1 MTGKR
6 ATNSMKVERPNSSF
20 IINVLNEAVSHITTN
35 TKQLEKK
42 ELLDIFG
49 GRTVFQDILHYHK
62 ETAPLEEMQEASAY
76 LIVSQILLYQIL
88 TKADSQRYRR
98 IDEDSLKTPEELS
111 GYFRKAINY
120 TSTFSFDIVSR
131 LPESA
136 MSTLR
141 KVIKLVRALQPEKIR
156 HDVLGKVF
164 HNLIPLNTR
173 KAIAAF
179 YTNNEAAEMLAQL
192 AIDDPDAKI
201 YDLAVGSGTLLVASY
216 HRKKKL
222 LESQGKYFTSVNHR
236 KFLEEDL
243 TGIDV
248 MPFAAHLAAV
258 HLSLQNPQYKA
269 EKVRIAI
276 WDSTELKPGQTI
288 PAVSKQVRQVFK
300 HPTIE
305 TFMERSTSLAN
316 AYIEKGVIALEN
328 MKTEEISLT
337 QADVVIMNPPFTRQ
351 ERLPTDYKSV
361 LAKRLKEYADC
372 LHGQLGLCGYF
383 VLIADRFTKKGGRIA
398 LVLPASILRV
408 KSGEEIRRF
417 LVENYHIEYLVTTW
431 QRAAFSEVGQ
441 FREILLV
448 AKKLEGLQ
456 DTTKIKTSP
465 SCKVVTLKKL
475 PRNLEEA
482 NKFVDEIKTALP
494 SDRRMV
500 YDSDNMTI
508 RILSQIEL
516 KGNFRNLFT
525 FMTAYNWKIRELWSK
540 LVDRAGSK
548 LIPLNHYLNAVRG
561 EISRGIETKSS
572 SHVPVQATFI
582 LRNMSRAR
590 KIKDVW
596 VIKHETNDHLIAEN
610 RFNHKQ
616 VKIPFQAIRP
626 GLRRLSRIDII
637 DLTDEFDFV
646 VVDNFPEARSFFS
659 GKETDTILKLLPGW
673 KKYVERRLANLSISR
688 RFDVSGVGTMLFAWY
703 SPSLMTGTG
712 LMWSIKGLP
721 PEVAKILTLW
731 FNSTP
736 SILQMFLERVETRG
750 VWMQLHKY
758 ALNDLMVLNPTT
770 LSECQTRLMHEIF
783 DKVRKERFPS
793 FLTQLKKKFSVR
805 VEIDKAILSILG
817 FEDDEINEI
826 LDFLYPTFA
835 KEIDRLKDLLK
846 G

>member
-1 MTGKR
+1 MTSKR
-6 ATNSMKVERPNSSF
+6 ATESMRVERPNSSV
-20 IINVLNEAVSHITTN
+20 IIDALNEAVSGIAVN
-35 TKQLEKK
+35 TKQLGEK

-49 GRTVFQDILHYHK
+49 GKKVFEDILHYHN
-62 ETAPLEEMQEASAY
+62 ETVALEEMQKASAY
-76 LIVSQILLYQIL
+76 LLVSEILLYQIL
-88 TKADSQRYRR
+88 TKADSQRYPQ
-98 IDEDSLKTPEELS
+98 IDEDSLKTPRDLS
-111 GYFRKAINY
+111 GYFRGAINY
-120 TSTFSFDIVSR
+120 TSTFSFDIASR
-131 LPESA
+131 LPESV
-136 MSTLR
+136 MPTLR
-141 KVIKLVRALQPEKIR
+141 KVIKVVRALEPEKIR

-164 HNLIPLNTR
+164 HNLIPIDTR

-222 LESQGKYFTSVNHR
+222 LEAQKEHFTLMYHK

-243 TGIDV
+243 TGIDI

-276 WDSTELKPGQTI
+276 WDSTELKPGQKI
-288 PAVSKQVRQVFK
+288 PAVSKQLREAYKRPALDAF
-300 HPTIE
+300 IE
-305 TFMERSTSLAN
+305 RRTFLAN
-316 AYIEKGVIALEN
+316 AYVEKGVVTLEK
-328 MKTEEISLT
+328 MKAEKISLA
-337 QADVVIMNPPFTRQ
+337 QADGVIMNPPFTRQ
-351 ERLPTDYKSV
+351 ERLPTRYKSV
-361 LAKRLKEYADC
+361 LARRFAEYANC

-383 VLIADRFTKKGGRIA
+383 ILLADRFTKKGGRIA
-398 LVLPASILRV
+398 LVLPASILRA
-408 KSGEEIRRF
+408 KSSEEIRRF
-417 LVENYHIEYLVTTW
+417 LVENYHVEYLVTTW

-448 AKKLEGLQ
+448 AKKLKDSQ
-456 DTTKIKTSP
+456 DITKVRAGP

-482 NKFVDEIKTALP
+482 NKFADEIKTALP

-500 YDSDNMTI
+500 YDSDSMTV

-516 KGNFRNLFT
+516 KANFRNLFT
-525 FMTAYNWKIRELWSK
+525 FMTAYDWRIKELWSK
-540 LVDRAGSK
+540 LVDKAGSK
-548 LIPLNHYLNAVRG
+548 LIPLDHYLNAVKG

-596 VIKHETNDHLIAEN
+596 VIKHETNDHVIAEN
-610 RFNHKQ
+610 RFSHKQ
-616 VKIPFQAIRP
+616 VKIPLQAIRP
-626 GLRRLSRIDII
+626 GLRRLSGIDII
-637 DLTDEFDFV
+637 DQTDEFDYV

-703 SPSLMTGTG
+703 SPSPMTGTG

-721 PEVAKILTLW
+721 PEVAKIFTLW